1 MPDEVKVEIQAP
13 VTAEQVEETKA
24 ETEQIKTVTASV
36 NTLVAFLVIHW
47 KQVIA
52 IILAT
57 GLVIGFSFSGWKV
70 GKIEKSAV
78 EIRK

>member
-52 IILAT
+52 IILAA
-57 GLVIGFSFSGWKV
+57 GLAIGFSFSGWKV

>member
-1 MPDEVKVEIQAP
+1 MPDEVKVEVQAP

-36 NTLVAFLVIHW
+36 TSLVAFLVIHW

-52 IILAT
+52 IILAA

>member
-13 VTAEQVEETKA
+13 VPAEQVEETKA
-24 ETEQIKTVTASV
+24 ETEQIKTVAAGV
-36 NTLVAFLVIHW
+36 NSLVAFLVIRW

-52 IILAT
+52 IILAA
-57 GLVIGFSFSGWKV
+57 GLVIGFSFSGWKI
-70 GKIEKSAV
+70 GKVEKSAV

>member
-1 MPDEVKVEIQAP
+1 MPDEVKVEVQAP

-24 ETEQIKTVTASV
+24 ETEQIKTVAAGV
-36 NTLVAFLVIHW
+36 NSLVAFLVIRW

-52 IILAT
+52 IILAV
-57 GLVIGFSFSGWKV
+57 GLVIGFSFSGWKI